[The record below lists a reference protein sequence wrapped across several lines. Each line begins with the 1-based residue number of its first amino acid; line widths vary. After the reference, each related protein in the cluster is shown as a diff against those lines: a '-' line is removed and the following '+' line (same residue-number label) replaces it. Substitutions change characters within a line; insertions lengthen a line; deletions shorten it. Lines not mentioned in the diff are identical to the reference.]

1 MLKRLIMDMGSTT
14 AYLWHVYDFSLAQVG
29 LFIVELDLFVWF
41 AIFILESNNN
51 YLSNYFVS

>member
-1 MLKRLIMDMGSTT
+1 MDMGSTT